1 MKSCRSQIT
10 LSFLCLA
17 SLFTVIT
24 ANPVTA
30 NNSIFGKI
38 SLSPNSETVK
48 KTVRGYTGGSYSL
61 SAVSKRDR
69 NRNLCIGFADPKP
82 DHILVLEKDFP
93 KLNIKVNSGGNDTTL
108 LIVGPDNKTIRC
120 GDDTGRSKDASIKDI
135 NWKAGKYKIWV
146 GSFKARSRKNYRL
159 SLQE

>member
-1 MKSCRSQIT
+1 M
-10 LSFLCLA
+10 
-17 SLFTVIT
+17 
-24 ANPVTA
+24 
-30 NNSIFGKI
+30 
-38 SLSPNSETVK
+38 
-48 KTVRGYTGGSYSL
+48 
-61 SAVSKRDR
+61 
-69 NRNLCIGFADPKP
+69 CIGFADPKP